1 MFFLASVVT
10 IGIGAY
16 ILIKMDEYMEL
27 KDSDVQ
33 VSLAIVMISLG
44 VIIIIM
50 AFIGCYGACTENACM
65 MYTYSTLLAL
75 ILLTLIGVIVTM
87 VVFKDDI
94 EMIVKDKW
102 VDAMDNYNNDKWVD
116 AMDNYNNSNA
126 GDIEE

>member
-1 MFFLASVVT
+1 M
-10 IGIGAY
+10 
-16 ILIKMDEYMEL
+16 
-27 KDSDVQ
+27 
-33 VSLAIVMISLG
+33 
-44 VIIIIM
+44 IM
-50 AFIGCYGACTENACM
+50 AFLGCYGACTENACM